1 MLDGLSDVLSWA
13 PRWHICIA
21 IFLAFFC
28 AAIPAV
34 AKTDASNI
42 YICAAIAADFL
53 VASDQDISLGQDS
66 TESQDLRP
74 QGDLQA
80 ANVDGGSPVK
90 YWGNSYSNKFHRPSC
105 VFAKAMNARHVVF
118 FHFRREAVA
127 AGQVPC
133 RYCLPPIVKRVQCK
147 ILPKA
152 ELAGGETGTNNVKS
166 EDQSID
172 H

>member
-1 MLDGLSDVLSWA
+1 MPDGLFDVLSWA
-13 PRWHICIA
+13 LRWHVCIA
-21 IFLAFFC
+21 IFF

-34 AKTDASNI
+34 AKNDASNI
-42 YICAAIAADFL
+42 YICAATAADSL
-53 VASDQDISLGQDS
+53 VASDQDLSFGQDS
-66 TESQDLRP
+66 TKSQDLHP
-74 QGDLQA
+74 PSELQA
-80 ANVDGGSPVK
+80 ADVDGEPPVK

-127 AGQVPC
+127 AGEVPC

-152 ELAGGETGTNNVKS
+152 ELAGGQAGTNNVKAG
-166 EDQSID
+166 DQNTD
-172 H
+172 R